1 MFDMHRKWTIV
12 LVAIMTISLSLLW
25 QKPGIATQPQGSFS
39 VSGEAKQLAA
49 IEKDYFNK
57 RVNNDWKG
65 IYQYQNPRFK
75 EKVSAEELEFFE
87 GRVVINYRSDG
98 HISGGLLPSKEYIK
112 ANPRRHD
119 ALGFPRTMQY
129 KWYFSSHINV
139 KDYILESIALSKD
152 GKYAKVSITLTGK
165 EVLPK
170 HLFRHEYKM
179 DFERPWV
186 DYWEKVNG
194 QWKVALLKRKSS
206 ISGVKVHYFVPNEI
220 AEWDKK
226 DFIQISAEKL
236 ALNQKP

>member
-139 KDYILESIALSKD
+139 KDYILE
-152 GKYAKVSITLTGK
+152 
-165 EVLPK
+165 
-170 HLFRHEYKM
+170 EYKM